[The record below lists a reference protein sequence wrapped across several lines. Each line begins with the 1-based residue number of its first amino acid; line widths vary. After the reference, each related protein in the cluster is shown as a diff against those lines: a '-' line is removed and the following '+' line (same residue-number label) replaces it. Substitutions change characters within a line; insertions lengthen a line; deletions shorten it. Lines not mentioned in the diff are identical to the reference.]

1 MVGELFIIAAG
12 ILIVGAVM
20 LISLGVYI
28 LFFTNELDDTLGYDN
43 EVGGND
49 EA

>member
-12 ILIVGAVM
+12 ILIVGGVL

-28 LFFTNELDDTLGYDN
+28 LFFTNELDTVFGDD
-43 EVGGND
+43 D
-49 EA
+49 ET

>member
-1 MVGELFIIAAG
+1 MVEELFIIAAG

-28 LFFTNELDDTLGYDN
+28 LFFTNELDTVFGDD
-43 EVGGND
+43 D
-49 EA
+49 ET